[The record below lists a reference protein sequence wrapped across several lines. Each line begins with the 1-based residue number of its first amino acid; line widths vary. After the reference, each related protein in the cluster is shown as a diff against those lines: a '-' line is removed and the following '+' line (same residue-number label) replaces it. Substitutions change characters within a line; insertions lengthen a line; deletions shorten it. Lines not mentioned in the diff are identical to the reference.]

1 MRVSGLRMR
10 LWTASMIIGLV
21 ISCVLSGVMWKT
33 HAGFW
38 LPGSQ
43 PGWLFAWIAMAVIR
57 TGSESDRLGGALTTI
72 GNAAFYAWL
81 TRGLLAAEITVR
93 GALGKHFLGH
103 RRTPAPRF

>member
-10 LWTASMIIGLV
+10 LWIASLISGLV
-21 ISCVLSGVMWKT
+21 ISGILSGVMWKT

-43 PGWLFAWIAMAVIR
+43 PGWLLAWIAMAVVR
-57 TGSESDRLGGALTTI
+57 TGSGSDRLGRALITI
-72 GNAAFYAWL
+72 GNAVFYAWL

-93 GALGKHFLGH
+93 GALGKHFLGN

>member
-1 MRVSGLRMR
+1 MRVSGLRIR
-10 LWTASMIIGLV
+10 LWISSLISGLV
-21 ISCVLSGVMWKT
+21 ISGILSGVMWKT
-33 HAGFW
+33 HAEYW

-43 PGWLFAWIAMAVIR
+43 PGWLLAWIAMAVVR
-57 TGSESDRLGGALTTI
+57 TGSGSDRLGDALITL

-81 TRGLLAAEITVR
+81 IRGLLAAEIAVR

>member
-21 ISCVLSGVMWKT
+21 ISCVLSGMMWKT

-43 PGWLFAWIAMAVIR
+43 PGWLFAWIAMGVIR
-57 TGSESDRLGGALTTI
+57 TGSGSDRFGGTLITI

-81 TRGLLAAEITVR
+81 TRGVLAAEITVR
-93 GALGKHFLGH
+93 GALGKYFLGH

>member
-21 ISCVLSGVMWKT
+21 ISCVLSEVMWKT

-57 TGSESDRLGGALTTI
+57 TGSGSDRLGGALITI

-103 RRTPAPRF
+103 GRTPAPRF